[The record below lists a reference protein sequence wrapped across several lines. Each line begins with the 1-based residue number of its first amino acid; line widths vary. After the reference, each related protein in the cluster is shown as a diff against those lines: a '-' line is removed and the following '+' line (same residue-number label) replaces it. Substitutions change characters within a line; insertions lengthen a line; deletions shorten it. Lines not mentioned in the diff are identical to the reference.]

1 MGGMLGR
8 NWRFLDWQV
17 PPMRI
22 GVNQHAMWAGRQSDL
37 REPWAER
44 DGEEWN
50 IKGAG
55 VNLPLRLGVPVRA
68 GAMRSSAPL
77 ENEFGQV
84 TWRDWKAIDAL
95 PVPVQVR
102 LPSAPP

>member
-1 MGGMLGR
+1 
-8 NWRFLDWQV
+8 
-17 PPMRI
+17 MRM

-55 VNLPLRLGVPVRA
+55 VNLPLRLGVPMTV
-68 GAMRSSAPL
+68 
-77 ENEFGQV
+77 FV
-84 TWRDWKAIDAL
+84 HHF
-95 PVPVQVR
+95 
-102 LPSAPP
+102 